1 MLLLP
6 AIDLRGGRCVRL
18 VRGSFSS
25 QTDYSL
31 DPVETAA
38 RFCDAGARW
47 IHVVDLDAA
56 EGKGRDNRDVI
67 RRMRAAVH
75 CRMQVGGGVRG
86 VAEAEAL
93 LSLGVDRIILGTLI
107 VRAPE
112 VVQACVK
119 AFGRRF
125 AAGVDA
131 RGGRV
136 RVAGW
141 TEEGSATD
149 VDVAAGLSRLG
160 IGWLIYTNIERDG
173 TLAGPDIERTVAASR
188 AARLPTILSGGIGS
202 ERDVDD
208 VAAAEEPLLCGTI
221 LGKALYESRVDL
233 ASLMK
238 RFPQEDAA
246 WDQTEAP

>member
-31 DPVETAA
+31 DPVDTAR

-47 IHVVDLDAA
+47 LHVVDLDAA

-67 RRMRAAVH
+67 RRMRAAVR
-75 CRMQVGGGVRG
+75 CRMQVGGGVRDIAAAG
-86 VAEAEAL
+86 AL
-93 LSLGVDRIILGTLI
+93 LSLGVDRIILGTLV
-107 VRAPE
+107 VRAPD
-112 VVQACVK
+112 VVRDCVSR
-119 AFGRRF
+119 FGKRF

-131 RGGRV
+131 RGGRA

-141 TEEGSATD
+141 TEEASASD
-149 VDVAAGLSRLG
+149 LDVAAGLARLG
-160 IGWLIYTNIERDG
+160 IGWLVYTNIERDG
-173 TLAGPDIERTVAASR
+173 TLGGPDVERTVAAAR
-188 AARLPTILSGGIGS
+188 AAGLPTILSGGIGS
-202 ERDVDD
+202 EKDVED
-208 VAAAEEPLLCGTI
+208 VAAAGEPLVRGTI

-233 ASLMK
+233 AALMA
-238 RFPQEDAA
+238 RFPQEDPS
-246 WDQTEAP
+246 WDQ